1 MLFDIALVFVVALG
15 CRVGTCLS
23 AVTESDL
30 GAIQHTTSGPDPR
43 VPGEGTGDGSG
54 ARPIDKGL
62 QPLYMMT
69 NGFLNLIHPS
79 SKEDWIDD
87 PLFEKGE

>member
-1 MLFDIALVFVVALG
+1 MLFDIVLVFVVALG

-23 AVTESDL
+23 AVTESDP

-69 NGFLNLIHPS
+69 DGFLNLIHPS